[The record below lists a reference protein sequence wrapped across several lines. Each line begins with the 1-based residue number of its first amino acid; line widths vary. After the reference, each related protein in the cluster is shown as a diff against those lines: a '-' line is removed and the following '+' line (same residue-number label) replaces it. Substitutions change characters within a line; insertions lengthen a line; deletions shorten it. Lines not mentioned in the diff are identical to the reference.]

1 MIQILFLLIAQ
12 MSLFDDAENLL
23 RLNDKNFNKPLGKS
37 ETVAVFIDISWDMPK
52 PCIVGKGFKDLCIF
66 RKGSLLTISQIHCEP
81 VFSDGPKVSVLFSSS

>member
-1 MIQILFLLIAQ
+1 

-37 ETVAVFIDISWDMPK
+37 ETVAVCIGISWDMPK

-66 RKGSLLTISQIHCEP
+66 RKGSLLTISQSL
-81 VFSDGPKVSVLFSSS
+81 FSDEPVLFSSS